1 MESAK
6 SLSPHSIHE
15 AINAHL
21 EKLAFELKKFSQL
34 LKFEHTALHNRNY
47 DELYIA
53 SEEKDQLI
61 KNIQRV
67 DHALKAVFHDN
78 THETTLQDYI
88 KALPAQSNLKRQWRE
103 QMHML
108 NKCNKLNHINKR
120 LVDKHI
126 NDIHSIIDIM
136 DMNESPNVYNAN
148 GVKGYANANGARVS
162 TRI

>member
-1 MESAK
+1 MDSAN

-15 AINAHL
+15 EISAL
-21 EKLAFELKKFSQL
+21 MEKLAFELKKFSQL
-34 LKFEHTALHNRNY
+34 LKFEHTALHNRSY
-47 DELYIA
+47 DELYLA
-53 SEEKDQLI
+53 SEEKDHLI

-88 KALPAQSNLKRQWRE
+88 KALPDKNELKRHWRE
-103 QMHML
+103 QMQML
-108 NKCNKLNHINKR
+108 HKCNKQNHINKR

-136 DMNESPNVYNAN
+136 DMNESPNIYNAT
-148 GVKGYANANGARVS
+148 GVKGYANASGSRVS